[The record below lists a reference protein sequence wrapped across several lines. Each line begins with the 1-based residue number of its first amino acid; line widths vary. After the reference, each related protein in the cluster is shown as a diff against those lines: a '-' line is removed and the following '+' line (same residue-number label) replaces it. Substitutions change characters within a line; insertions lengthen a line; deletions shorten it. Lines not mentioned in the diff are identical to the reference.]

1 MNPIIPDTL
10 EGALILSLIDFF
22 LSFVVISF
30 IGVVLA
36 GFPLLNR
43 IGDWVAAR
51 AAVPTPTAKKAAPL
65 PPPQPPPAPI
75 ADQEIPIEDVVAI
88 AAAIAAMVG
97 EHRILHIEPQQR
109 SGEWSTAGRLEHHH
123 SHLPTRQKH

>member
-30 IGVVLA
+30 IGIVLA

-51 AAVPTPTAKKAAPL
+51 APAPKPAAKKPAPL
-65 PPPQPPPAPI
+65 PQQPVASV

-88 AAAIAAMVG
+88 AAAVAAMVG

-109 SGEWSTAGRLEHHH
+109 GGEWSTAGRLEHHH